1 MDVPATPRFVATE
14 LGLALIV
21 KSGAAPTLY
30 VTIALCDN
38 EPLVPVT
45 VTVKEPDAVD
55 DAEHESVLVPEFP
68 SVTLVGESVHVV
80 VPEAPPVT
88 VAVNETGP
96 LNPFKLDTVIVEVP
110 AVPALALTGVGLVL
124 IIKSGA
130 APTLYVT
137 VAECEREPLEPVT

>member
-1 MDVPATPRFVATE
+1 MDVPATPRFVVTE

-45 VTVKEPDAVD
+45 VTVYVPAEP
-55 DAEHESVLVPEFP
+55 EQESEDVTEPPEGV
-68 SVTLVGESVHVV
+68 VTLVGFKLHVK
-80 VPEAPPVT
+80 PVDGDT
-88 VAVNETGP
+88 NAVNDTAL

-110 AVPALALTGVGLVL
+110 AVPALTLTEVGLVL

-137 VAECEREPLEPVT
+137 VAKCEREPLEPVT